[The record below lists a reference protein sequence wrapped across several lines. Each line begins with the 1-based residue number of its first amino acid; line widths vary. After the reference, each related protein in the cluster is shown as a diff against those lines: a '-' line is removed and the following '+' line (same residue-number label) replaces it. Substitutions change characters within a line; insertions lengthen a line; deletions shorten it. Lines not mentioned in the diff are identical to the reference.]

1 MEHNSAIGPFGSGNL
16 WIRGLRSRALQPH
29 PDFTYVHPQ
38 RRHFP
43 CVWVQLVGDDCVHFA
58 VNTPVRGAISVG
70 AIAHSQHSMVQA
82 LTALRT
88 WQIFPLM
95 FSPFLCM
102 HKSMML
108 ANAGL
113 AARRAMACLD
123 RAEEKPTSNVSK
135 TQKPAYIEKAI
146 DTHTV
151 LLPHLVQ
158 DATSVELES
167 GRRTDAHTDR
177 LHRDC
182 LHQILL
188 TLRQQGDICSQKK
201 KGSLTGTSRNL
212 SKSMRDEDS
221 PWGWDPFDA

>member
-113 AARRAMACLD
+113 AARYVPCMVACQ
-123 RAEEKPTSNVSK
+123 PG
-135 TQKPAYIEKAI
+135 PA
-146 DTHTV
+146 
-151 LLPHLVQ
+151 LLHL
-158 DATSVELES
+158 
-167 GRRTDAHTDR
+167 
-177 LHRDC
+177 LH
-182 LHQILL
+182 
-188 TLRQQGDICSQKK
+188 
-201 KGSLTGTSRNL
+201 SLTACIHKACAVFPLL
-212 SKSMRDEDS
+212 STGSCQ
-221 PWGWDPFDA
+221 GV